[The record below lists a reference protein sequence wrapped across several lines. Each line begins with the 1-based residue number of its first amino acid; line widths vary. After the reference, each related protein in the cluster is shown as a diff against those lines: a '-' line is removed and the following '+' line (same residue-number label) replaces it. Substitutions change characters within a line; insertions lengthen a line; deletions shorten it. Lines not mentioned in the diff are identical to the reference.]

1 MNPGPVIWG
10 ARLPLT
16 GEGIRAA
23 ATYDPSTAMTRV
35 RTRLTGR
42 LGLRARMTAS
52 YVVVTFVAV
61 LVVEGLAALTVIPN
75 VKEEA
80 NVTARVVNTASGYA
94 KVYALAAAGTAATG
108 SASVDEQSLA
118 ATGAD
123 PAALVLPSAGQLG
136 TPGTALGPGK
146 ERDSGD
152 GVLIPLVT
160 TLLPDRGPMSLA
172 LILDTSGRVVASSY
186 PARYPV
192 GSAAA
197 QWLPSGWDRG
207 LATVSKTAQGTIA
220 WATAEIPVDERATQT
235 PAATTDP
242 ASAAVLTGKSGGK
255 GAADFPALLGYA
267 YVQVPVPAVAPSWS
281 ALQPLLQAG
290 LVLIGVTVPMGVV
303 FGTLT
308 TTGLVRRLRRLA
320 AGTVGFAAGDF
331 ASRVPESGAD
341 ELGQLESHF
350 NRMAERLQDSI
361 AEQRALAERNARLA
375 ERSRISRELHDSI
388 SQDLFSIGALVGG
401 LRRALPSDVAVRP
414 QLETLSTTVASAIR
428 EMRALLLELRPTALE
443 EKGLMPALAEMCE
456 AYEVRVGVR
465 VRPELEPVALDAA
478 VEQAVFRIAQ
488 EGLSNA
494 VRHSEADQ
502 VVIGLKREGGSAEL
516 TVSDDGRGFD
526 VTQPAGHGLGLRL
539 MAERVRELGGTLE
552 IDTAPRRGTRLR
564 VLLPAL
570 PSP

>member
-1 MNPGPVIWG
+1 
-10 ARLPLT
+10 
-16 GEGIRAA
+16 
-23 ATYDPSTAMTRV
+23 MTPV

-61 LVVEGLAALTVIPN
+61 LVVEGLGALTVIPN
-75 VKEEA
+75 VNEEA
-80 NVTARVVNTASGYA
+80 NVTARVVNTANWYA
-94 KVYALAAAGTAATG
+94 KVYGATLNQLVVAKTALAAAGAPPTGKQPVAAP
-108 SASVDEQSLA
+108 S
-118 ATGAD
+118 AD
-123 PAALVLPSAGQLG
+123 PAGLVLPALTQLG

-146 ERDSGD
+146 EQDSGD

-160 TLLPDRGPMSLA
+160 QLLPDRGPMSLA
-172 LILDTSGRVVASSY
+172 VILDTSGRVYASSY

-192 GSAAA
+192 GSAAD
-197 QWLPSGWDRG
+197 QWLPAGWDRE
-207 LATVSKTAQGTIA
+207 LATISKTARGGAIA
-220 WATAEIPVDERATQT
+220 WATAGIPVDERLTQT
-235 PAATTDP
+235 PAASPDR
-242 ASAAVLTGKSGGK
+242 SSTGVVTAK
-255 GAADFPALLGYA
+255 GAGKDARGAVDSPALLGYA
-267 YVQVPVPAVAPSWS
+267 YVQVPVPAGAPSWS

-303 FGTLT
+303 FGMLT

-320 AGTVGFAAGDF
+320 AGTVGFASGDF
-331 ASRVPESGAD
+331 TSRVPESGAD

-350 NRMAERLQDSI
+350 NRMAERLQASI

-388 SQDLFSIGALVGG
+388 SQDLFSMGALVGG
-401 LRRALPSDVAVRP
+401 LRRALPPDVAVRP

-443 EKGLMPALAEMCE
+443 EKGLMPALAELCE

-465 VRPELEPVALDAA
+465 VRRELEPVPLDAA

-494 VRHSEADQ
+494 VRHSEADE
-502 VVIGLKREGGSAEL
+502 VVIGLRRHGGSAEL
-516 TVSDDGRGFD
+516 TVSDNGRGFD
-526 VTQPAGHGLGLRL
+526 VKATTGHGLGLRL
-539 MAERVRELGGTLE
+539 MAERIRELGGTLE
-552 IDTAPRRGTRLR
+552 IDSAPGRGTRLR

-570 PSP
+570 EPR